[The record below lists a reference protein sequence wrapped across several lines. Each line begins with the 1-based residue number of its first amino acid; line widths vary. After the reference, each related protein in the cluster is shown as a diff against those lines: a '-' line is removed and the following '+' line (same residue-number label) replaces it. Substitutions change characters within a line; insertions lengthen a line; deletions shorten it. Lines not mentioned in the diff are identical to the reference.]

1 MPNLKSSVSK
11 QTFPVTGMTCAACA
25 SSVETILTHTE
36 GIQSATVNYA
46 TTTVAVVFDEQQI
59 TVEGID
65 QALQDVGYGLVISSK
80 ELHESVREA
89 QEQKY
94 SKLKNQTIGAGLA
107 TLPIV
112 ILGMF
117 FMEWIPGRWISLIL
131 CIPVLFYFGRH
142 FFTNAWKQLR
152 HGKASMDTLV
162 ALSTSIAFLFSS
174 FSTLFPA
181 YWQSRG
187 LAPHVYFEAAAVIV
201 VFVSLGK
208 LLEEGAKTK
217 TGAALKKLMGL
228 QPKTLT
234 RLKDNK
240 PDEILLEDVRLG
252 DLILVKPG
260 EKVPVDGM
268 VQVGQSYVDESMLT
282 GEFLAFLKDPG
293 DRVFAGTLNQK
304 GSLEIIAEK
313 VGKATLLAQ
322 IIHRVEEAQGS
333 KAPVQQL
340 VDRIAGI
347 FVPIVLGI
355 ALLTFGAWMVFGG
368 EHALSYGL
376 LSAVSVLV
384 IACPCALGLATPTA
398 LMVGIGK
405 GAENQLLIRDATS
418 LELAHRV
425 TALVLDKTGTL
436 TEGKPKVVQVLTTT
450 GPSLPTSATQEA
462 ILMALERKSAHPLA
476 EAVGQHFTE
485 KGLPLVDITDFEDH
499 PGYGIQ
505 GKVQGV
511 SYMVGN
517 KNFLLS
523 KGLQIPSKLAGAAE
537 EWTKAAHTL
546 VWLGNETQ
554 ALTLLSIADE
564 VKANAAQVVKSLQ
577 AGGIEV
583 FLLTGDTKATAAAV
597 AEQVGITNYQ
607 GEALPAEKSNFIKEL
622 QKKGLVV
629 AMVGDGINDAEA
641 LAQAD
646 VSIAMGKGSD
656 IAMDVAMITLITSD
670 LAKIPQA
677 FRLSKITVRGIQ
689 QNLFW
694 AFVYNI
700 IGIPIAAGVLYPA
713 FGFLLD
719 PMIASGAMALS
730 SVSVVMNSLR
740 LKTKKLS

>member
-1 MPNLKSSVSK
+1 MPKLVSSVSK

-36 GIQSATVNYA
+36 GIQSAIVNYA
-46 TTTVAVVFDEQQI
+46 TSTVAVAFDEQQI

-65 QALQDVGYGLVISSK
+65 HVLQDVGYGILINSK

-89 QEQKY
+89 QKLKY
-94 SKLKNQTIGAGLA
+94 SQLKKQTIGAGIA

-117 FMEWIPGRWISLIL
+117 FMDWVPGNWISLIL

-152 HGKASMDTLV
+152 HGRASMDTLV
-162 ALSTSIAFLFSS
+162 ALSTAIAFLFSA
-174 FSTLFPA
+174 FSTLFPN
-181 YWQSRG
+181 YWYSRG

-208 LLEEGAKTK
+208 VLEEGAKTK
-217 TGAALKKLMGL
+217 TSAALKKLMSL

-234 RLKDNK
+234 RISDGQ
-240 PDEILLEDVRLG
+240 PEEILLEDVRLG

-260 EKVPVDGM
+260 EKVPVDGL
-268 VQVGQSYVDESMLT
+268 VQAGHSYLDESMLN
-282 GEFLAFLKDPG
+282 GEFLPVWKEKG
-293 DRVFAGTLNQK
+293 DHVFAGTLNQK
-304 GSLEIIAEK
+304 GSLEIVAKK
-313 VGKATLLAQ
+313 VGKSTLLAQ

-340 VDRIAGI
+340 VDKIAGI

-355 ALLTFGAWMVFGG
+355 ALLTFGIWIVFGG
-368 EHALSYGL
+368 ENALPYGL

-405 GAENQLLIRDATS
+405 GAENQLLIRDAAS

-425 TALVLDKTGTL
+425 NALVLDKTGTL
-436 TEGKPKVVQVLTTT
+436 TEGKPKVVQVRTSLD
-450 GPSLPTSATQEA
+450 PSLPPSATQEA
-462 ILMALERKSAHPLA
+462 ILMAIERKSAHPLA
-476 EAVGQHFTE
+476 EAIVQHFAE
-485 KGLPLVDITDFEDH
+485 KGLPALDVSGVEEQSGH
-499 PGYGIQ
+499 GIQ
-505 GKVQGV
+505 GMVEGINYV
-511 SYMVGN
+511 VGN
-517 KNFLLS
+517 KNYLLS
-523 KGLQIPSKLAGAAE
+523 KGLKISSELALAAE
-537 EWTKAAHTL
+537 EWTKEAKTL
-546 VWLGNETQ
+546 VWLGNESQ
-554 ALTLLSIADE
+554 ALALIGIVDE
-564 VKANAAQVVKSLQ
+564 VKTNAAQMVMELQ
-577 AGGIEV
+577 SEGIGV
-583 FLLTGDTKATAAAV
+583 YLLTGDNSTTAAAV
-597 AEQVGITNYQ
+597 ARQVGIVNYR
-607 GEALPAEKSNFIKEL
+607 GEALPADKSKFIKDL
-622 QKKGLVV
+622 QQKGLVV

-700 IGIPIAAGVLYPA
+700 IGIPIAAGLLYPA
-713 FGFLLD
+713 FGFLLN
-719 PMIASGAMALS
+719 PMIAAAAMALS
-730 SVSVVMNSLR
+730 SVSVITNSLR

>member
-1 MPNLKSSVSK
+1 MPNLKPPVSK

-46 TTTVAVVFDEQQI
+46 TTTVAVVFDELQI

-65 QALQDVGYGLVISSK
+65 QALQDVGYGIIINSK

-89 QEQKY
+89 QELKY
-94 SKLKNQTIGAGLA
+94 NQLKSQTIGAGLT

-117 FMEWIPGRWISLIL
+117 FMDWIPGRWISLIL
-131 CIPVLFYFGRH
+131 CIPVLFYFGGH

-152 HGKASMDTLV
+152 HGKASMYTLV
-162 ALSTSIAFLFSS
+162 ALSTSIAFLFSA

-208 LLEEGAKTK
+208 VLEEGAKTK

-240 PDEILLEDVRLG
+240 PEEILLEVVRLG

-260 EKVPVDGM
+260 EKVPVDGL
-268 VQVGQSYVDESMLT
+268 VQAGHSYLDESMLT
-282 GEFLAFLKDPG
+282 GEFLAVSKEVG

-340 VDRIAGI
+340 VDKIAGI

-436 TEGKPKVVQVLTTT
+436 TEGKPKVVQILTTT
-450 GPSLPTSATQEA
+450 DPSLPSSATQEA
-462 ILMALERKSAHPLA
+462 ILMTLERKSAHPLA
-476 EAVGQHFTE
+476 EAVAQHFTE
-485 KGLPLVDITDFEDH
+485 KGLPSVDITDFEDR
-499 PGYGIQ
+499 PGHGIQ
-505 GKVQGV
+505 GKMEGV
-511 SYMVGN
+511 IYVVGN
-517 KNFLLS
+517 KNFLLT
-523 KGLQIPSKLAGAAE
+523 KGLQIPDQLVAAEE

-554 ALTLLSIADE
+554 ALALLGIADE
-564 VKANAAQVVKSLQ
+564 VKVNAAQVVKLLQ
-577 AGGIEV
+577 KDGIEV
-583 FLLTGDTKATAAAV
+583 FLLTGDNAATAAAV
-597 AEQVGITNYQ
+597 ARQVGITNYK
-607 GEALPAEKSNFIKEL
+607 GEALPSDKSNFIKEL
-622 QKKGLVV
+622 QQKGLFV

-646 VSIAMGKGSD
+646 VSIAMGKGAD

-677 FRLSKITVRGIQ
+677 FRLSKITVNGIQ

-700 IGIPIAAGVLYPA
+700 IGIPIAAGVLYPD

-719 PMIASGAMALS
+719 PMIAAGAMALS
-730 SVSVVMNSLR
+730 SVSVVTNSLR